1 MVVRIKNKEMPKE
14 EVVNGIKKSATLL
27 IDTSTL
33 NRIVAVAKIAAKTN
47 LFINQLL
54 LYGIATASASDLTR
68 FIARAIW

>member
-27 IDTSTL
+27 INTSTL
-33 NRIVAVAKIAAKTN
+33 NRIVAVAKIAVNHKSVITYA
-47 LFINQLL
+47 
-54 LYGIATASASDLTR
+54 IATASARDLTR

>member
-33 NRIVAVAKIAAKTN
+33 NRIVAVAKIASKTN

-54 LYGIATASASDLTR
+54 LMQ
-68 FIARAIW
+68 

>member
-54 LYGIATASASDLTR
+54 LMH
-68 FIARAIW
+68 